1 MISKNSVTSFLL
13 FLITIVSFSQNTNS
27 GEQVKQKFTLSG
39 TITDANSNETLIGVN
54 VSIPEFKTGV
64 ITNEYGFY
72 SITLPKGNYTLLIT
86 YLGFQNVEEKIQL
99 FQNTKKSFKLVNSE
113 QQLKEVVVNS
123 NKKSTNIKTPEMSVN
138 KLSMTTIK
146 KMPVVLGETDVL
158 KSILLL
164 PGVTNAGEGQSG
176 FNVRGGGAD
185 QNLVLL
191 DEATIFNSSH
201 VFGFFS
207 VFNPDA
213 IKDLKLYKGGIPA
226 HYGGRASSVLDIYQ
240 KEGNSNSFQMNGG
253 IGLISS
259 RLLAE
264 GPIVKDKGSFLIGG
278 RTSYAHLF
286 LKLSDNENSASFYDL
301 NAKLNYKLNDNNSLY
316 ISSYFGRD
324 FFAIS
329 KEFQNTYGNS
339 TFNLRW
345 NHLFSEKHFSNL
357 SAIFSD
363 YYYGLTLS
371 SVGFD
376 WQSSIKNFNLK
387 YDLKYYMNDKIK
399 LNYGLNSIYYKFN
412 PGTIEPIDANSSIN
426 FNQLDKKNAF
436 EPSLYVEAEHQASQ
450 KLSFMYGL
458 RYSMFYRLG
467 ASKVNLYQNN
477 QAVTFNEQLKIYEK
491 GVPIDTKTYGHN
503 EVITSFSNFEP
514 RFSSSYVL
522 DEKSSVKASY
532 NRMVQYL
539 QLVSNTASPTPLD
552 IWTPSDQYIKPQ
564 IADQVAVG
572 YFRNFKDD
580 MYSLEV
586 ESFYKKIKNRIDYID
601 GADLIANN
609 AIEQVIL
616 NGQLRAYGLELMLRK
631 NTGKLNGWIAYT
643 LSNSEQQ
650 TPGRTPN
657 ELGINNGN
665 WYKTGFHKLHNLA
678 VTANYNLNQKW
689 SFGGNFILQSGQPV
703 TFPNGQYEYQGIKI
717 PSYGGRNEDNL
728 PLYHHLDLSATYIP
742 TRGKAELAEGK
753 PDKTKGWQG
762 EWVFSIYNIYNRK
775 NAASISFRENRVLGE
790 NEAVKLSIFGA
801 VPSVSYNF
809 KF

>member
-1 MISKNSVTSFLL
+1 LQFKILEMISKKIIALFLL
-13 FLITIVSFSQNTNS
+13 FLTTIASFSQDTNS
-27 GEQVKQKFTLSG
+27 GEATKQKFTLSG

-54 VSIPEFKTGV
+54 VSIPELKTGV
-64 ITNEYGFY
+64 TTNEYGFY
-72 SITLPKGNYTLLIT
+72 SITLPKGNYTLQIT

-99 FQNTKKSFKLVNSE
+99 FQNTKKSFKLVSGE
-113 QQLKEVVVNS
+113 QQLKEIVITT

-138 KLSMTTIK
+138 KLSMGTIK

-226 HYGGRASSVLDIYQ
+226 RYGGRASSVLDIYQ
-240 KEGNSNSFQMNGG
+240 KEGNSNSFHMNGG

-286 LKLSDNENSASFYDL
+286 LMLTDNENSASFYDL

-316 ISSYFGRD
+316 VSSYFGRD
-324 FFAIS
+324 FFNIS

-376 WQSSIKNFNLK
+376 WQSSIKNFNFK
-387 YDLKYYMNDKIK
+387 YDLKYYWNDKIK
-399 LNYGLNSIYYKFN
+399 LNYGLNAIYYKFN
-412 PGTIEPIDANSSIN
+412 PGTIEPIDEKSNIN

-436 EPSLYVEAEHQASQ
+436 EPSLYVEAEHQLTK
-450 KLSFMYGL
+450 KLSFIYGL
-458 RYSMFYRLG
+458 RYSRFYRLG
-467 ASKVNLYQNN
+467 GSTVNLYANN
-477 QAVTFNEQLKIYEK
+477 QAVTFNDQLKIYEK
-491 GVPIDTKTYGHN
+491 GVPIGSKTYGYN
-503 EVITSFSNFEP
+503 DVITSYSNWEP

-522 DEKSSVKASY
+522 NEKSSVKASY

-564 IADQVAVG
+564 LADQVAVG

-586 ESFYKKIKNRIDYID
+586 ESYYKKIKNRIDYID

-631 NTGKLNGWIAYT
+631 NAGNLNGWIAYT

-657 ELGINNGN
+657 ESGINNGN
-665 WYKTGFHKLHNLA
+665 WYKSGYHKLHNLA
-678 VTANYNLNQKW
+678 ITTTYTLNPKW
-689 SFGGNFILQSGQPV
+689 TLGGNFILQSGQPV
-703 TFPNGQYEYQGIKI
+703 TFPNGQYQYQGITV
-717 PSYGGRNEDNL
+717 PSYGARNENNL
-728 PLYHHLDLSATYIP
+728 PLYHHLDLSATYVP
-742 TRGKAELAEGK
+742 K
-753 PDKTKGWQG
+753 PEKKKGWQS
-762 EWVFSIYNIYNRK
+762 EWVFSVYNIYNRK
-775 NAASISFRENRVLGE
+775 NAASISFRENQTSGA